1 MTPPAVMRILLLD
14 DDSNDTLLLEAMLE
28 QEMGEKMQLHS
39 CHSTTEADQCINRY
53 KIDICIIDYF
63 LAATTNGLQWARSC
77 YRQHGVLGPALLM
90 LTGETNIE
98 EIKTID
104 ARAGDDNSGIAD
116 FLVKQELSAT
126 SLERAIRYATKQQRM
141 LRTMK
146 MREMRATLFF
156 DHARE
161 GIVTMDRNG
170 KINQANHAA
179 EQLFDYAHGT
189 MLGLFLS
196 QLVPDFTMTMFRP
209 MGTDARPLISSRSL
223 HQVRGQTQRNKEI
236 PMEMSLGIVYS
247 DEESF
252 YTASFIDISNH
263 IKEVEHIRHQA
274 QTDDLTGLMN
284 RRHFRQ
290 KADTEMRR
298 SARHNPPLSIM
309 MVDIDRFKQVN
320 DTYGHPVGDIV
331 LRKVAIEIQQSLRDH
346 DLLCRWGGEEF
357 LLLLP
362 ESDLDAT
369 RVLAERI
376 RVNIAQLTFDEIPN
390 HITVSIGLAK
400 VDPNQPLKVTTQIA
414 DKALYQAKEQG
425 RNRVCF

>member
-1 MTPPAVMRILLLD
+1 MKVLLLD

-28 QEMGEKMQLHS
+28 QEMGDTIQIFP
-39 CHSTTEADQCINRY
+39 CHSATEADRCLNRH
-53 KIDICIIDYF
+53 KVDLCIIDYH
-63 LAATTNGLQWARSC
+63 LAATTNGLQWARNC
-77 YRQHGVLGPALLM
+77 YQQHGVLGPALLM
-90 LTGETNIE
+90 LTGETDIE

-104 ARAGDDNSGIAD
+104 TRAGDDHSGIAD
-116 FLVKQELSAT
+116 FLVKHELSAT
-126 SLERAIRYATKQQRM
+126 TLERAIRYATKQQRM

-161 GIVTMDRNG
+161 GIVTMDSNG

-196 QLVPDFTMTMFRP
+196 QLVSDFTMAMFRP
-209 MGTDARPLISSRSL
+209 MGANARPLISSRSL
-223 HQVRGQTQRNKEI
+223 HQVHGLTQRKKEI
-236 PMEMSLGIVYS
+236 PMEMSLGVVYS

-263 IKEVEHIRHQA
+263 LKEVEYIRQQA

-290 KADTEMRR
+290 QADIEMRR
-298 SARHNPPLSIM
+298 ATRHHTPISMM
-309 MVDIDRFKQVN
+309 MVDIDHFKQVN
-320 DTYGHPVGDIV
+320 DTHGHPVGDIV
-331 LRKVAIEIQQSLRDH
+331 LRKVAAQIQHNLRDH
-346 DLLCRWGGEEF
+346 DLICRWGGEEF
-357 LLLLP
+357 LLLMP
-362 ESDLDAT
+362 ESDINAT
-369 RVLAERI
+369 QLLAERI
-376 RVNIAQLTFDEIPN
+376 RTSIEQLTFNEIPN

-400 VDPNQPLKVTTQIA
+400 VDSEHPLKIATQAA

-425 RNRVCF
+425 RNRVCS